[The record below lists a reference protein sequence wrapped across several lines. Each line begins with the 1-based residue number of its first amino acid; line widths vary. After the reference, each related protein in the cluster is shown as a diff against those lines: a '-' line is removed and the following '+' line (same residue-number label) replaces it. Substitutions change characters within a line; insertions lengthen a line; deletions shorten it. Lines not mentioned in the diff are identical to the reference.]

1 MHCYK
6 KCQDDPKCLSFNF
19 KYALSLPSKNC
30 ELNGV
35 TKRQDPNNYVKRPGY
50 IYYENVE
57 YWTIEVNR
65 EPLWLSQRLG
75 QLRSISNNCVAT
87 VHWNSSQ
94 PPNRST
100 ADPFLQ
106 LDCLNELFAECDV
119 MVTVCVCCQMNIYWI
134 HVLVSCLYIFLFGN
148 EGKISE

>member
-19 KYALSLPSKNC
+19 EYTSSLPLKNC
-30 ELNGV
+30 ELTGV

-75 QLRSISNNCVAT
+75 QLRSILNNCVAT
-87 VHWNSSQ
+87 VQFGIRRGRRIEALKTHFHNL
-94 PPNRST
+94 T
-100 ADPFLQ
+100 A
-106 LDCLNELFAECDV
+106 
-119 MVTVCVCCQMNIYWI
+119 
-134 HVLVSCLYIFLFGN
+134 
-148 EGKISE
+148 

>member
-19 KYALSLPSKNC
+19 KYALSLPLKNC

-75 QLRSISNNCVAT
+75 QLRSILNNCVAT
-87 VHWNSSQ
+87 VQFGIRRGRRIEALKTHFHNL
-94 PPNRST
+94 T
-100 ADPFLQ
+100 A
-106 LDCLNELFAECDV
+106 
-119 MVTVCVCCQMNIYWI
+119 
-134 HVLVSCLYIFLFGN
+134 
-148 EGKISE
+148 

>member
-19 KYALSLPSKNC
+19 KYTLSLPSKNC

-35 TKRQDPNNYVKRPGY
+35 TKRHDPNNYVKRPGY

-65 EPLWLSQRLG
+65 EPLWLSQKLG

-87 VHWNSSQ
+87 VQ
-94 PPNRST
+94 FGIRRSRRIEALKTHFYNLT
-100 ADPFLQ
+100 A
-106 LDCLNELFAECDV
+106 
-119 MVTVCVCCQMNIYWI
+119 
-134 HVLVSCLYIFLFGN
+134 
-148 EGKISE
+148 